1 MPVTLAAG
9 ANIPIEGREA
19 QVTVRAPDLGGV
31 LVIAEEHGAVR
42 PLAAEDP
49 IAPVSGEGR
58 VTIPLGSVPDA
69 VERLRVLA
77 WSSVKTRALE
87 PAEVEVALDGAIVA
101 TVELK
106 TGQPL
111 RAAELVEIYRRH
123 GNWKVRAVASGWI
136 GGVDAA
142 SAAVGVDAGA
152 FQPLRAAA
160 PSRPASKPRPAPSS
174 SAGPAELRP
183 LIDEIVGPGERVGG
197 DDYLEFKLAGT
208 YDASIVL
215 DPVDDD
221 LTSVTAIL
229 PLGSGGASDARMGE
243 AAARTSGEAPMG
255 RIAFDGGHVY
265 ASVSTVVDRHALDTA
280 VLKALL
286 AEAWTTAH
294 DFARRVGGAWRGVQL
309 PDETPRELRLGVAE
323 ELGEPGSWTE
333 IREMLV
339 ANNFML
345 LVDAPQTCL
354 APADGTL
361 WLGPVRLAGAARAWS
376 VLCERV
382 LRADV
387 ELTPD
392 AWREIADWNTVSGP
406 MRLGVVQE
414 VGADAQAVVVLN
426 FNALQ
431 VQRGQPRRDLEV
443 GLGMVDDRASEMEPG
458 IRQLIAGTNHR
469 NNLPWFPTRRWSG
482 PPRELADDIL
492 ARELVGLPEGTP
504 PPPDFADRVRARYE
518 ALGRAGAGYLA
529 HLALLRA
536 ERRDD
541 HLLPW
546 LNLATELVDLAPVQM
561 AVRRHGD
568 GLDPR
573 APGPDPAAA
582 GAASAGD
589 GAAADPVRP
598 AAGAPQAPLVRR
610 LVADTTTMVV

>member
-1 MPVTLAAG
+1 MTLAAG
-9 ANIPIEGREA
+9 ANIGIEGREA

-31 LVIAEEHGAVR
+31 LVIAEDGGAPR
-42 PLAAEDP
+42 PLAPEDP
-49 IAPVSGEGR
+49 IARVSGDGR
-58 VTIPLGSVPDA
+58 VTIALATVPDA

-77 WSSVKTRALE
+77 WSTVRTRVLE
-87 PAEVEVALDGAIVA
+87 PAEAEIALDGLVVA

-136 GGVDAA
+136 GGIDAA
-142 SAAVGVDAGA
+142 SAAVGIDAGA

-160 PSRPASKPRPAPSS
+160 PARPSPTPRPSGSPA
-174 SAGPAELRP
+174 AGPAQLRA
-183 LIDEIVGPGERVGG
+183 LVDEIVGPGERIGG
-197 DDYLEFKLAGT
+197 HNYLEFKLAGS
-208 YDASIVL
+208 YDASVVL
-215 DPVDDD
+215 DPVDDE
-221 LTSVTAIL
+221 LSSVTAIL
-229 PLGSGGASDARMGE
+229 PLGHGGASDARMGE
-243 AAARTSGEAPMG
+243 AAARTCGEAPMG
-255 RIAFDGGHVY
+255 RIAFDSGQVY
-265 ASVSTVVDRHALDTA
+265 ASASTVVDRHAVDTA

-309 PDETPRELRLGVAE
+309 PDEPPRELRLGVAE
-323 ELGEPGSWTE
+323 ELGEPHSWTE

-339 ANNFML
+339 ANSFML
-345 LVDAPQTCL
+345 LVDAPQACL

-387 ELTPD
+387 ELSPK
-392 AWREIADWNTVSGP
+392 AWSEIADWNTVSGP

-414 VGADAQAVVVLN
+414 VGVDAQAVVVLN

-458 IRQLIAGTNHR
+458 LRQMIDGTTHR
-469 NNLPWFPTRRWSG
+469 NNLPWFPSRRWSG

-492 ARELVGLPEGTP
+492 ARELSGLPAGAG
-504 PPPDFADRVRARYE
+504 PPPDFAERVRARYD

-529 HLALLRA
+529 HLALQHA

-541 HLLPW
+541 QLLPW
-546 LNLATELVDLAPVQM
+546 LQLATELVDLAPVQM
-561 AVRRHGD
+561 GPDGTATASVHVRRGR
-568 GLDPR
+568 LQQALAPR
-573 APGPDPAAA
+573 PRQATPPPTPQPAPE
-582 GAASAGD
+582 
-589 GAAADPVRP
+589 
-598 AAGAPQAPLVRR
+598 RR
-610 LVADTTTMVV
+610 KRRWFSG

>member
-1 MPVTLAAG
+1 VTLIAG
-9 ANIPIEGREA
+9 ANIPIEGLQV

-31 LVIAEEHGAVR
+31 LVIVEEHGAVR
-42 PLAAEDP
+42 PLTAEDP
-49 IAPVSGEGR
+49 LAPVSGER
-58 VTIPLGSVPDA
+58 VTIPLAGVPDA

-77 WSSVKTRALE
+77 WSSIQTRVLE
-87 PAEVEVALDGAIVA
+87 PAEIEVALDGAVVA

-111 RAAELVEIYRRH
+111 RAAELVEVYRRH

-136 GGVDAA
+136 GGVEAAGAAIGIDA
-142 SAAVGVDAGA
+142 SA
-152 FQPLRAAA
+152 FRAPSAA
-160 PSRPASKPRPAPSS
+160 PPPKPRPTASPD
-174 SAGPAELRP
+174 AGPAELRP

-197 DDYLEFKLAGT
+197 ADYIEFKLAGT
-208 YDASIVL
+208 YDASVV
-215 DPVDDD
+215 VDGIDAE

-229 PLGSGGASDARMGE
+229 PLGAGAAADARIAE

-255 RIAFDGGHVY
+255 RIAFDDGHAY

-286 AEAWTTAH
+286 AEAWTTAR
-294 DFARRVGGAWRGVQL
+294 DFARRLGSAWSGVQL
-309 PDETPRELRLGVAE
+309 PDDPPRELRLGVFE

-333 IREMLV
+333 IREMLLS
-339 ANNFML
+339 NHFMP

-382 LRADV
+382 VRADV
-387 ELTPD
+387 ELD
-392 AWREIADWNTVSGP
+392 AAAWREIADWNTVSGP
-406 MRLGVVQE
+406 MRLGVAQE
-414 VGADAQAVVVLN
+414 VGADAKSVLVLN

-443 GLGMVDDRASEMEPG
+443 GLGMVDERAGEMEPG

-469 NNLPWFPTRRWSG
+469 NNLPWFPTRGWAG
-482 PPRELADDIL
+482 PPRELVDDIL
-492 ARELVGLPEGTP
+492 ARELVGLPEGAP
-504 PPPDFADRVRARYE
+504 PPPDFADRVRARHA
-518 ALGRAGAGYLA
+518 ALGRPGAGYVA

-541 HLLPW
+541 QLLPW
-546 LNLATELVDLAPVQM
+546 LNLATELVDLAPVAM
-561 AVRRHGD
+561 GADGTATASIHVRRGR
-568 GLDPR
+568 LQQLLAPR
-573 APGPDPAAA
+573 PRETPVPSAPPGPP
-582 GAASAGD
+582 
-589 GAAADPVRP
+589 PE
-598 AAGAPQAPLVRR
+598 RR
-610 LVADTTTMVV
+610 KRRWFGG